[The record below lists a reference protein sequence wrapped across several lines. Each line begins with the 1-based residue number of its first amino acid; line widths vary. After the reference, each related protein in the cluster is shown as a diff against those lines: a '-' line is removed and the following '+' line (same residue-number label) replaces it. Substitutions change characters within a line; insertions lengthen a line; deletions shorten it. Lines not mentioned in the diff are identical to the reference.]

1 MKPYLRSICF
11 LSMLAVAAIAAP
23 LGSAVGAEAVVC
35 PRVVYSPILDS
46 RLDDWPPLP
55 QFVMAESS
63 DWHPA
68 AVEFGEYGGP
78 DDISADVRLAWDD
91 QSLYVLVEARDD
103 KLVRVVSVAE
113 IDRGDSIVL
122 GFAGEDAE
130 QMNQFVV
137 ALLKATSLVWRAD
150 PSPMAGEVR
159 TVGRALAATTEDTEG
174 SRLVYE
180 LAIPWSELKQ
190 IRPLPG
196 TRFRVT
202 VSACDDDGEGLKG
215 CLERTVLVL
224 LSTTG
229 IGPLAFPAAPLEAP
243 APIKPTFPA
252 PEVARFDERC
262 FVLNDSHV
270 LLVGGEIDYSRLPQK
285 AWQRRIN
292 LLKAAGLNTV
302 GVTVL
307 WSYHQSTE
315 GPADLDQLRAF
326 LDLCV
331 EAGLWVQLNVGPFAG
346 ARWEAGAVP
355 GWVVGSTSADSMED
369 AADRWFKELLAVV
382 AEYQLSNGGPVA
394 YVVARPLPD
403 ERGQVTAKA
412 LVHTLSLIR
421 SAGVVVPISTANSP
435 AARNNVTQPLANLLD
450 TLSMYEPVA
459 AQQVAAKIQTLS
471 REEVGPSAVTELK
484 GKHTS
489 PSASRESLD
498 LARVALANGAAVV
511 MLADFAPGPD
521 PSCVLSPGELLGS
534 GIIDAAG
541 AATTGYGEARLLGGF
556 VRTFGPSLVRAAA
569 VQGALD
575 IDTPGVCA
583 AVRYG
588 EEQAFLFLWDEGGRS
603 AQQVRLSYLEP
614 GSGER
619 ISIPEAGAIH
629 LPPGGAKILPLDL
642 EVGRGRVRYCTS
654 EVAALH
660 RLGAR
665 TLLVVYGDEDT
676 PGEIAIRLP
685 GPPLVSGDVA
695 RQRWDENARTLTLD
709 YYHAKTDRYVLVDE
723 LEIAILSRERAA
735 RAHTI
740 AEGPRGVT
748 LVGAPHVFDAALDE
762 QALRA
767 IVDCPQG
774 ELELTAALPQRP
786 SAVLVDGK
794 PVDFRFTPPAR
805 NLEFT
810 IDTQSFAEERRAKS
824 FWDRLGRAI
833 VGGPAGLRAR
843 FDRGLFAPDSEAE
856 GGECAGFS
864 TIAGPPESLGLVT
877 NAFVRMQAQ
886 FDASAPV
893 ELAIRGSRYP
903 TLVFLNGQFVPA
915 LSGDALYRRAD
926 VSEFLHQGPDEVE
939 LVIHILPRRLG
950 FPGLA
955 DETARLPEVKIV
967 TQSGE
972 VPVEPWEVCPGL
984 AGEASGFATIDTDA
998 RGWHHL
1004 RLGPWREPGSR
1015 LENAWGVGWYRL
1027 SFELPSSGDWN
1038 IPYYAEIDLDGIGK
1052 LYLNGRPVATVQGAG
1067 KYKLPLTAGAD
1078 GGEDVSV
1085 LAAALYGLSP
1095 QTGLYAAEVG
1105 ADGGTMTRRRT
1116 LEIRF

>member
-1 MKPYLRSICF
+1 M
-11 LSMLAVAAIAAP
+11 AAP
-23 LGSAVGAEAVVC
+23 LGNTAGAEAVVC

-55 QFVMAESS
+55 QFVIAESS

-78 DDISADVRLAWDD
+78 EDISADVRLAWDD

-122 GFAGEDAE
+122 GFSGEDAE

-137 ALLKATSLVWRAD
+137 ALLKATSLVWRAE
-150 PSPMAGEVR
+150 PSPIAGEVR
-159 TVGRALAATTEDTEG
+159 TVGRALAATTEEAGG

-196 TRFRVT
+196 ARFELT
-202 VSACDDDGEGLKG
+202 VSVCDDDGKGLKG

-229 IGPLAFPAAPLEAP
+229 IGPLAFPEAPLQAP
-243 APIKPTFPA
+243 TLKPTFPA
-252 PEVARFDERC
+252 PDVARFDEKC
-262 FVLNDSHV
+262 FVLNDFDA
-270 LLVGGEIDYSRLPQK
+270 LLVGGEIDYSRLPRK

-302 GVTVL
+302 GVTVP

-315 GPADLDQLRAF
+315 GPANLDELRAF
-326 LDLCV
+326 LDLCRD
-331 EAGLWVQLNVGPFAG
+331 AGLWVQLNVGPFAG

-355 GWVVGSTSADSMED
+355 GWVVGSTPAESMED
-369 AADRWFKELLAVV
+369 AAARWFEELLAVV
-382 AEYQLSNGGPVA
+382 AEYQLSSGGPVA
-394 YVVARPLPD
+394 YVVARAIPD
-403 ERGQVTAKA
+403 DRGRVTAKA
-412 LVHTLSLIR
+412 LVDTLSSIR
-421 SAGVVVPISTANSP
+421 SAGVVVPVSTANSP
-435 AARNNVTQPLANLLD
+435 AARNNVTQPLVNLLD
-450 TLSMYEPVA
+450 TLSMYEPVD
-459 AQQVAAKIQTLS
+459 AQQMAAKIQTLA
-471 REEVGPSAVTELK
+471 REEAGPSAVTELK
-484 GKHTS
+484 GNHTS
-489 PSASRESLD
+489 PSASRESMD
-498 LARVALANGAAVV
+498 LARVALANGATVV

-521 PSCVLSPGELLGS
+521 PSRVLSPGEPLGS
-534 GIIDAAG
+534 GIVAAAG
-541 AATTGYGEARLLGGF
+541 AATAGYGEARLLGGF
-556 VRTFGPSLVRAAA
+556 VRAFGPSLVRAAP
-569 VQGALD
+569 VQGAVD
-575 IDTPGVCA
+575 VDAPGVRA

-588 EEQAFLFLWDEGGRS
+588 EEEAFLFLWDEGGRS
-603 AQQVRLSYLEP
+603 AKQVRLSYLEP

-619 ISIPEAGAIH
+619 VSIPEAGAIH
-629 LPPGGAKILPLDL
+629 LPPRGAKILPLDL

-665 TLLVVYGDEDT
+665 TLLVVYGDGDT

-695 RQRWDENARTLTLD
+695 RHKWDESTKTLTLD
-709 YYHAKTDRYVLVDE
+709 YYHSKTDRYLLVDE
-723 LEIAILSRERAA
+723 LEIAVLSRERAA
-735 RAHTI
+735 TAYTVA
-740 AEGPRGVT
+740 AESSPIT
-748 LVGAPHVFDAALDE
+748 LVGAPHVLDAVLDE
-762 QALRA
+762 QTLKAT
-767 IVDCPQG
+767 VDCPQG
-774 ELELTAALPQRP
+774 KIELTAALPRRP
-786 SAVLVDGK
+786 SAIFVDGE
-794 PVDFRFTPPAR
+794 PVDFSFTPPAR
-805 NLEFT
+805 SLEFT
-810 IDTQSFAEERRAKS
+810 IDTQSFAEERRARS

-833 VGGPAGLRAR
+833 VGGPARLRAR
-843 FDRGLFAPDSEAE
+843 FDHGLFAVDSEAE

-864 TIAGPPESLGLVT
+864 TIARPPESLGLVT
-877 NAFVRMQAQ
+877 DAFVRMQAQ

-893 ELAIRGSRYP
+893 GLAIRGSRYP
-903 TLVFLNGQFVPA
+903 TLVFVNGQFVPA
-915 LSGDALYRRAD
+915 LSGEGLYRRAD
-926 VSEFLHQGPDEVE
+926 ISEFLRQGPNEVE
-939 LVIHILPRRLG
+939 LVTHILPRRLG

-955 DETARLPEVKIV
+955 DETARLPEVRIV

-972 VPVEPWEVCPGL
+972 VPIEPWEVCPGL
-984 AGEASGFATIDTDA
+984 AGEASGFPSIDADT
-998 RGWHHL
+998 RGWHYL

-1015 LENAWGVGWYRL
+1015 FEDAWGVGWYRVA
-1027 SFELPSSGDWN
+1027 FELPRAGEWN
-1038 IPYYAEIDLDGIGK
+1038 IPCYAHIDLVGTGK

-1067 KYKLPLTAGAD
+1067 KYTLPLTAVAD
-1078 GGEDVSV
+1078 GEGDVNV

-1095 QTGLYAAEVG
+1095 QTGLYAAEVA
-1105 ADGGTMTRRRT
+1105 ADEGTMTRRRR